1 MNLNPMTYLLKD
13 GQSVLIRQAQESDA
27 AQMLIMARQ
36 CASESR
42 NLCSTESEYDL
53 PVEAEAKWIRDRSGE
68 GALLQVVEANGRLL
82 GNCMVYPQGRRL
94 RVRHRCGVGIG
105 LLKEIW
111 NQGVGTVM
119 MQNAIDFAKAH
130 GYEQMELD
138 VVSTNVSAI
147 HLYEKLGFVSY
158 GLHSR
163 AFRYEDGTYAD
174 LILMA
179 LDLR

>member
-42 NLCSTESEYDL
+42 NLCSTE
-53 PVEAEAKWIRDRSGE
+53 AEAKWIRDRSGE
-68 GALLQVVEANGRLL
+68 GALLQVVEANERLL

-105 LLKEIW
+105 LLKKIW

-158 GLHSR
+158 GLHPR